1 MIELSIK
8 TPTQFALEIESIV
21 KDKQIDYLEA
31 VMYYVEKYNVE
42 IETIASFILNL
53 FRISFIIYNM
63 LVIVHQIFH
72 SVPYFPVNIQY

>member
-31 VMYYVEKYNVE
+31 VMSYVEKNNVE
-42 IETIASFILNL
+42 IETIASFIKSSQILKSKIASEAEDLNMIKRSARL
-53 FRISFIIYNM
+53 P
-63 LVIVHQIFH
+63 L
-72 SVPYFPVNIQY
+72 

>member
-31 VMYYVEKYNVE
+31 VMYYVEKNNVE
-42 IETIASFILNL
+42 IETIASFIKSSQILKSKIALEAEELNMIKRSARL
-53 FRISFIIYNM
+53 
-63 LVIVHQIFH
+63 
-72 SVPYFPVNIQY
+72 PV